1 MCANYNLNILLSD
14 LSNHSQ
20 HNYSIISLTGADPTF
35 SIEPLLAKAIKD
47 LSFTLSC
54 QISNVGSPLYH
65 WLKDGSNVTRG
76 TSSVDSNSATFTINS
91 VKFSDMGNYSCVATD
106 SQTGRSWT
114 SGSATVIVEGTFMTR
129 AYEGN
134 LNSDNLELH

>member
-35 SIEPLLAKAIKD
+35 SIEPLSAKVIKD

-76 TSSVDSNSATFTINS
+76 TSYVGSNSATFTINS

-129 AYEGN
+129 ACEGN
-134 LNSDNLELH
+134 LNSDNLELY